1 MEIQAIRGD
10 DLASVPLINA
20 TRDTSDHLSS
30 SVIIQ
35 VENEVLMFF
44 GDKNGSLLK
53 VLLGDKLYSYK
64 YRI

>member
-10 DLASVPLINA
+10 DLASMPLINE
-20 TRDTSDHLSS
+20 TRDTSKHLTS

-35 VENEVLMFF
+35 IENELLMFF

-53 VLLGDKLYSYK
+53 VFLESCYK
-64 YRI
+64 INTV